1 MDEENSTEITIRDN
15 LYLLPLTDEDSM
27 VRNVYD
33 LIIETLCNS

>member
-15 LYLLPLTDEDSM
+15 LYLLPLTDEDSK